1 MRDDSDR
8 VIEEEAKR
16 LGAVIDSL
24 EEKAKAGDVKAIDRL
39 VKLAKERAR
48 LVRQLQPKQDAAPK
62 AKAQPAVQLT
72 EKQRRFVEAY
82 MGEAA
87 GNATEAAR
95 RAGYKGKGN
104 ALEAVGS
111 RMTAHPAVKAAIEE
125 RQRGDP
131 LIATR
136 EERQRFWTSVARG
149 EPQMQLIDGRGVMR
163 EPSLRDR
170 LLAAQHLA
178 KASGDFVERIKHEGS
193 IGHEVVVVE
202 LPTNSR
208 GDR

>member
-1 MRDDSDR
+1 MKDESDR
-8 VIEEEAKR
+8 IIEEEAKR
-16 LGAVIDSL
+16 LGAVIDAL

-48 LVRQLQPKQDAAPK
+48 LVRQMQPDEVEKPK
-62 AKAQPAVQLT
+62 AKPPVKLT

-82 MGEAA
+82 MGEAK
-87 GNATEAAR
+87 GNGAEAAR
-95 RAGYKGKGN
+95 LAGYSSKHANRIGAHTL
-104 ALEAVGS
+104 AL
-111 RMTAHPAVKAAIEE
+111 PAVRAAIEE

-136 EERQRFWTSVARG
+136 EERQRFWSSVARG
-149 EPQMQLIDGRGVMR
+149 EPQMQLIGGKGVVR
-163 EPSLRDR
+163 APSLRDR

-178 KASGDFVERIKHEGS
+178 KASGDFVERVRHEGS
-193 IGHEVVVVE
+193 IGHEIVVVE
-202 LPTNSR
+202 LPNNAR